1 SSFRRDAE
9 TNTRDACATRRKPR
23 ASSPRSPESEPKTPG
38 KQRSGVGPDP
48 GFGVAQN
55 NNNDVAPRA
64 RAARNQT
71 VAGCFGVAGF
81 HAVAKGKPFQ
91 NLVRV
96 FQFAGP
102 TVGVAKN

>member
-1 SSFRRDAE
+1 M
-9 TNTRDACATRRKPR
+9 TRSHRQYTRRVRYPPETADWQPALPR
-23 ASSPRSPESEPKTPG
+23 RSEPKTPG

-48 GFGVAQN
+48 GFGVAQDN
-55 NNNDVAPRA
+55 NDDVAPRS
-64 RAARNQT
+64 RTARNET
-71 VAGCFGVAGF
+71 VTSRFGVAGF